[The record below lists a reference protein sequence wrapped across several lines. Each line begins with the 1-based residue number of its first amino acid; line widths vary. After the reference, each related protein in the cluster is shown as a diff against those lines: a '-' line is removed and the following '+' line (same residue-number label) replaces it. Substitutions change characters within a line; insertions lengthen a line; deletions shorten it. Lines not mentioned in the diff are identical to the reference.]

1 MGGGDSV
8 FDPTQRPASG
18 RQSAGWLNADD
29 CSESI
34 GRSDRTGQIMATSPK
49 TGDLE
54 LGRKISYRREELGMS
69 RKQLAEAINLSYA
82 YVAQIE
88 TGYRLPSTKHQVLLA
103 RVLGMSLDEL
113 FGTEDEL
120 PRASVRAQSSVSS
133 RTRLPSIDEAIEHA
147 AQEIEALPPS
157 VRPEA
162 LSAAQLRIMQ
172 SVAEDQSRPPP

>member
-1 MGGGDSV
+1 
-8 FDPTQRPASG
+8 
-18 RQSAGWLNADD
+18 
-29 CSESI
+29 
-34 GRSDRTGQIMATSPK
+34 MATSPK

-120 PRASVRAQSSVSS
+120 PRASVRAQSPVTS

-147 AQEIEALPPS
+147 AQEIEALPAS
-157 VRPEA
+157 VRLEA
-162 LSAAQLRIMQ
+162 LSRVQLRIMQ
-172 SVAEDQSRPPP
+172 SVAEDQSRQRR